1 MVSIL
6 ILHFWQGW
14 NTKLAHAAKHT
25 LTGGEYKL
33 TSHGEERLTP
43 HIQTFPV
50 NSTFNTSI
58 DRVRFEVFSN
68 HGHQQYT
75 CIYHVRLEGQ
85 RDDVVAAS
93 A

>member
-33 TSHGEERLTP
+33 TSHGEEWLTP